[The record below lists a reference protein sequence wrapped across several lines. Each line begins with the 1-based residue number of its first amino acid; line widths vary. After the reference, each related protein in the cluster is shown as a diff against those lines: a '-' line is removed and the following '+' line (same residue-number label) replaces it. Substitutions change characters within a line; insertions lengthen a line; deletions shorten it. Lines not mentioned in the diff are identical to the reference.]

1 MRGSPFKVKGVRGI
15 RSGDISYNAPMDS
28 KFLYNHKTL
37 KERRRDLRK
46 NQTPAEKLLWKNI
59 SKDKIF
65 GLRFLRQYGVG
76 PYILDFYC
84 PKIRL
89 GIELDGEVHKENK
102 LYDRDRE
109 KYLESLD
116 IQVIRFW
123 NNDVLKNTKEALLML
138 HNKIKS
144 LIKEQ

>member
-1 MRGSPFKVKGVRGI
+1 LRGSPFKVKGVRGI

-65 GLRFLRQYGVG
+65 GLRFLRQYSAG

-123 NNDVLKNTKEALLML
+123 NDDVLKNTKETLLML
-138 HNKIKS
+138 HIKIKS